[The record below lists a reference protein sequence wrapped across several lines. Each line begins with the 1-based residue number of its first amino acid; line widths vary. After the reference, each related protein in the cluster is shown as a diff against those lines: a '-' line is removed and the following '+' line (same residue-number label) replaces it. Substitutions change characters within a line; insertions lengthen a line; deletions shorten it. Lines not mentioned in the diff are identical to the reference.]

1 MGTTTTR
8 KWLAAAAMVLLAGA
22 GMSASTAAFG
32 SDDPGAAASAKKA
45 KPFKPT
51 KLAGQWVGTHTN
63 TTFGTSGPATATV
76 TASATEFTLQLD
88 LGGNVFACGDP
99 PQGPPMTIVKG
110 SGPNTWNK
118 KGFTVDADTPA
129 LGHVAMRYRHK
140 RRSIRGKGTA
150 PPCLPDITYKI
161 SGFLTYKKIDL
172 DIEIKLGGGQTAHT
186 DLIVTKV

>member
-1 MGTTTTR
+1 MSKGR
-8 KWLAAAAMVLLAGA
+8 RLPAGVAVVLLAGA
-22 GMSASTAAFG
+22 CATASATA
-32 SDDPGAAASAKKA
+32 DVPGDGDAAASAKKA

-110 SGPNTWNK
+110 SGPNARNK

-129 LGHVAMRYRHK
+129 LGHVTMKYKHK
-140 RRSIRGKGTA
+140 TRTVRGKGTA
-150 PPCLPDITYKI
+150 PPCLPDIKYKI

-186 DLIVTKV
+186 DLILNKV